1 VNPSPIILGDGY
13 RLPFASC
20 YFNDGAGIIFKPLL
34 LTARDRFNAIVRSR
48 RKSPQQVNILAAA
61 LIVKPGGDNE
71 QINVTPG
78 IRISG
83 NLRTEYYAELYGHAF
98 ILQSAQIFSY
108 TI

>member
-1 VNPSPIILGDGY
+1 MNLCIQGNGY
-13 RLPFASC
+13 CLSFAPC
-20 YFNDGAGIIFKPLL
+20 YFNDGTGVIFKPLL
-34 LTARDRFNAIVRSR
+34 LTARDRFNAIVCSR
-48 RKSPQQVNILAAA
+48 RKVPQHVDILAAA